1 MSRCTRR
8 SRNTSARTGR
18 RCWRCGARTTRSSCR
33 PAPRRSSG
41 IFPVP
46 SSDSSTRVT
55 SRWKRMP
62 RRSRRRSAAS
72 SHPESVPINWRTVM
86 RAIVLEKFGG
96 LDGLVYKEIPD
107 PEPKAGHV
115 VIEIKAFGLN
125 HAEMHMRRGE
135 WAEAAK
141 VIGIECVG
149 LVKSC
154 PGGEFPVGAKV
165 AALMGGFGRTIN
177 GSYAE
182 YTRVPVSNVALI
194 ESDLPWAEL
203 AAIPETYATAW
214 TCLFRNLEIARGQTL
229 VIRGA
234 ASSFGQAAL
243 NMAADAGVRV
253 IATTR
258 GRKRVSL
265 LEQLGAE
272 RVETEGPDLS
282 HRIAEAKTLDAVL
295 DLVGNSTILD
305 SLDMLRRGGRAC
317 LAGWLGGLAPIANFN
332 PLLQMASGVYLT
344 FFGSFVFGT
353 PGFPLSDVPLQ
364 SIANCVAARPYKAKP
379 SPVFNVEQIR
389 EAHRVME
396 ANQAKGKMV
405 VVVDGH

>member
-1 MSRCTRR
+1 
-8 SRNTSARTGR
+8 
-18 RCWRCGARTTRSSCR
+18 
-33 PAPRRSSG
+33 
-41 IFPVP
+41 
-46 SSDSSTRVT
+46 
-55 SRWKRMP
+55 
-62 RRSRRRSAAS
+62 
-72 SHPESVPINWRTVM
+72 M

-96 LDGLVYKEIPD
+96 LDSLVYKEIPD

-115 VIEIKAFGLN
+115 VIEVKAFGLN
-125 HAEMHMRRGE
+125 HAETHMRRGE

-149 LVKSC
+149 LVKAC

-165 AALMGGFGRTIN
+165 ATLMGGLGRTIN

-182 YTRVPVSNVALI
+182 YTRAPASNVALI

-214 TCLFRNLEIARGQTL
+214 TCLFRNLEIAKDQLL

-234 ASSFGQAAL
+234 TSSFGQAAV
-243 NMAADAGVRV
+243 NMAVNTGARV

-258 GRKRVSL
+258 NKQRFTM
-265 LEQLGAE
+265 LEELGAE
-272 RVETEGPDLS
+272 RVELEGPDLS
-282 HRIAEAKTLDAVL
+282 KRIAEAKRLDAVL

-305 SLDMLRRGGRAC
+305 SLSILRRGGRAC
-317 LAGWLGGLAPIANFN
+317 LAGWLGGLAPIKDFN

-364 SIANCVAARPYKAKP
+364 EIAQQVAAGRLKAKP
-379 SPVFNVEQIR
+379 TRVFGFEEIH

-396 ANQAKGKMV
+396 AGEAGGKMV
-405 VVVDGH
+405 VVHG

>member
-1 MSRCTRR
+1 
-8 SRNTSARTGR
+8 
-18 RCWRCGARTTRSSCR
+18 
-33 PAPRRSSG
+33 
-41 IFPVP
+41 
-46 SSDSSTRVT
+46 
-55 SRWKRMP
+55 
-62 RRSRRRSAAS
+62 
-72 SHPESVPINWRTVM
+72 M

-96 LDGLVYKEIPD
+96 LDSLVYKEIPD

-115 VIEIKAFGLN
+115 VIEIKAFGIN

-154 PGGEFPVGAKV
+154 PGGEFPIGAKV
-165 AALMGGFGRTIN
+165 AALMGGLGRTIN

-182 YTRVPVSNVALI
+182 YTRVRASNVALI

-214 TCLFRNLEIARGQTL
+214 TCLFRNLEI
-229 VIRGA
+229 IRGA
-234 ASSFGQAAL
+234 ASAFGQAAL
-243 NMAADAGVRV
+243 NMAVDAGVRV

-258 GRKRVSL
+258 GRERVAL

-272 RVETEGPDLS
+272 RVETEGPELS
-282 HRIAEAKTLDAVL
+282 QRIAEAKQLDAVL

-305 SLDMLRRGGRAC
+305 SLAMLRRGGRAC
-317 LAGWLGGLAPIANFN
+317 LAGWLGGLAPIKDFN

-344 FFGSFVFGT
+344 FFGSFVFGE

-364 SIANCVAARPYKAKP
+364 EIAQKVASGRLKAKP
-379 SPVFNVEQIR
+379 SRVFRFEEIH

-396 ANQAKGKMV
+396 ANEAGGKMV
-405 VVVDGH
+405 VVIG